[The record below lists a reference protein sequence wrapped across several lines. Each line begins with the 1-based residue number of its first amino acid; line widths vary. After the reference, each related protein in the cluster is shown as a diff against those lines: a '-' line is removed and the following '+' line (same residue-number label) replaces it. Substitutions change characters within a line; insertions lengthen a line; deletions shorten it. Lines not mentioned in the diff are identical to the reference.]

1 MLTHCSDEQVKIKQ
15 MKKLEFLRIKLDS
28 KMGKKLQVD
37 ADSPY
42 YSKVIENISVR
53 KK

>member
-1 MLTHCSDEQVKIKQ
+1 LLAHCSDELVKINQ
-15 MKKLEFLRIKLDS
+15 LKKLEFLRIKLDS

-42 YSKVIENISVR
+42 YSKVVENVSVR